1 MYISF
6 RIHAMHYRHHQS
18 TQPKN
23 IVWHVDDLPIDVL
36 QSFTDSVAIDT
47 ETMGLNLHR
56 DRLCLVQLSNGDGIC
71 HLVQIRQNKQP
82 APHLCALLKDL
93 RIEKI
98 FHYARFDIASMYA
111 GLGVLCQGPI
121 YCTKIASK
129 MVRTYTQYHGLAS
142 LCRELLGTEISKGEQ
157 CSDWGRDELT
167 QSQKS
172 YAAKDVLYLH
182 QLKAVFNKRLKREGR
197 YGLFHDI
204 CQFLPTRAMAD
215 LSGFPEDIFAH

>member
-1 MYISF
+1 
-6 RIHAMHYRHHQS
+6 MHYRHHES

-23 IVWHVDDLPIDVL
+23 IAWHVDDLPIDVF
-36 QSFTDSVAIDT
+36 QSLTDSVAIDT

-56 DRLCLVQLSNGDGIC
+56 DRLCLVQLSNGNGIC

-82 APHLCALLKDL
+82 APHLCALLTDL

-182 QLKAVFNKRLKREGR
+182 QLKAVLNKRLQREGR